1 MDLNQYLKNI
11 LPTIRDWLSLQ
22 GNKHICDI
30 LKLSNME
37 YNEVTNDFG
46 NDFDEVII
54 QVPTDRYISLKA
66 EYNSIENLEQIILN
80 AFVEATKGMRS
91 PYSVT
96 IRPNSNIQATL
107 FESGEYQGWRN
118 GYFRM
123 FISHVASKKEKASSL
138 KAELE
143 NYGITSFVAHEDIS
157 PTKEWIKEIEKA
169 LNSMDCM
176 SAMLYEGFH
185 DSNWCDQ
192 EVGIA
197 IGRNITVLPLI
208 IDYNPYGFLGEYQ
221 GVKIKG
227 MYPDKLG
234 KKIFEILCDNANTR
248 TKYLTCLT
256 NIFLSSSNIDDA
268 NKWLSLIESVP
279 NTDYDFWINI
289 QSHIQ
294 DNAVLNNSVILDQLN
309 DQFSKRNIPIISA
322 NNVSTYY
329 SVDDLPF

>member
-1 MDLNQYLKNI
+1 MDLNQYLKTV
-11 LPTIRDWLSLQ
+11 LPTIRELLSLQ

-30 LKLSNME
+30 LKFSNME

-54 QVPTDRYISLKA
+54 KVPTDRYISLKT
-66 EYNSIENLEQIILN
+66 EYNSIESLEQIILN

-123 FISHVASKKEKASSL
+123 FISHIASKKEKASSL

-256 NIFLSSSNIDDA
+256 NLFLSSNKVEDA
-268 NKWLSLIESVP
+268 SKWLGIINFIP
-279 NTDYDFWINI
+279 NTDNDFWINI

-294 DNAVLNNSVILDQLN
+294 DNAVLNNSVILDRLN

-322 NNVSTYY
+322 NKVSTYY
-329 SVDDLPF
+329 SEDDLPF

>member
-11 LPTIRDWLSLQ
+11 LPTIRELLSLQ

-37 YNEVTNDFG
+37 YDEVTNDFG

-54 QVPTDRYISLKA
+54 KVPTDRYISLKT
-66 EYNSIENLEQIILN
+66 EYNSIESLEQIILN

-91 PYSVT
+91 PYTVT
-96 IRPNSNIQATL
+96 IRPNSNIQDTL

-123 FISHVASKKEKASSL
+123 FISHVASKKDKASSL

-143 NYGITSFVAHEDIS
+143 NYGITSFVAHEDIY

-176 SAMLYEGFH
+176 SAMQYEGFH

-208 IDYNPYGFLGEYQ
+208 IDDNPYGFLGEYQ

-256 NIFLSSSNIDDA
+256 NIFLSSNNVDDA

-279 NTDYDFWINI
+279 NTDYDFWMNI
-289 QSHIQ
+289 QSHVKEN
-294 DNAVLNNSVILDQLN
+294 DVLNNPNVMSRLN
-309 DQFSKRNIPIISA
+309 IQFKKRNIPTISA
-322 NNVSTYY
+322 DVTMITNS
-329 SVDDLPF
+329 DDLPF